1 MNIINVNA
9 SPTMF
14 HVYAL
19 HYFECNQAFVNRHPF
34 SPVPYFLL
42 CRAIELELK
51 SRHLESKSR
60 KQVKKDY
67 GHNLTK
73 SYDALDPSEKIL
85 DMSEYAELVKASRI
99 YDVPKK
105 GFEYCSVYDAAT
117 GFKSFPA
124 LAVLDQIARRL
135 LGADA
140 QQVVPST
147 TPQSGAA

>member
-1 MNIINVNA
+1 MDTININV

-19 HYFECNQAFVNRHPF
+19 HYYECNQAFVDRHPF

-51 SRHLESKSR
+51 SRHLKSKSR

-67 GHNLTK
+67 GHDLTK
-73 SYDALDPSEKIL
+73 SYDALNPSEKIL
-85 DMSEYAELVKASRI
+85 DTSEYAELGKASRI

-117 GFKSFPA
+117 GFKSFPT
-124 LAVLDQIARRL
+124 LVVLDQIARKL
-135 LGADA
+135 LGSGA
-140 QQVVPST
+140 QQVAPGT
-147 TPQSGAA
+147 TLQDGMA